1 METTWLADGLRVTDA
16 AKNTVVVGLDGW
28 DESVPAPSVAAALG
42 AVDTGPEEPSSPVS
56 GSVERIRY
64 PPVASA
70 VIDLA
75 DGARRDVL
83 GEESVSVP
91 PGPHLLRAEA
101 SVRVYVRFDGPATLS
116 LERLRDPDTD
126 RRFELRFAEPTPVS
140 LAFGR
145 GFDSTASTVT
155 VPRTPE
161 GVATALSVSAAAVE
175 TASPDRSWPTQ
186 RTRPPRVTFGETVS
200 VPESLAVDRV
210 QSEIRL
216 VVPRDLR
223 YLVTGASLA
232 HYLGAT
238 VLAVPDADPRLVVG
252 DHVEPLGEIDTFERR
267 TTALL
272 RRCFYLDCVAR
283 GAGPHGGPLAA
294 AGTLDELGLDAE
306 RLYEAPLAERVRRYL
321 AAPFETVTDEFP
333 EWHLSVSVAPRYEH
347 VPTLQALLPDLPHVF
362 RPAGR
367 ELSET
372 EWLEL
377 SVEDRLGR
385 DRPTTGDTTALAR
398 GRTTDGGTG
407 TLGRGVE
414 VDDTETTTR
423 EVSNDDTETTT
434 REVSNDDTE
443 TTTREVSNVELVR
456 PRPRPGRTRGW
467 LADGVPVGGFEI
479 VPAAY
484 ENRAQYLDDGEGPLR
499 VVAVLNDASM
509 RAEHDRAVA
518 HYESRADRLNADVT
532 VRRNLSTA
540 ELART
545 FEAESDLLHFVG
557 HRDEAGLACP
567 DGHLA
572 TSSLST
578 SRARTFFLNA
588 CGSYPEGRTLIEKG
602 SVAGGVTFERV
613 LDDQAA
619 RVGTTFAR
627 LMVLGFSVQRGL
639 DYARRQILTPRDYAV
654 VGDGSHVVA
663 QNDSLVPPRRWLFD
677 DGDDRYRLLIDAAEI
692 WAHGGESRSTLVDD
706 DERYL
711 YGRERVYTL
720 EPATLDRY
728 LATAEAPIV
737 YDERLWWPADLRAE
751 LLDSG

>member
-1 METTWLADGLRVTDA
+1 METTWLADGLRATDA

-28 DESVPAPSVAAALG
+28 DESVSGPSVAAALG
-42 AVDTGPEEPSSPVS
+42 AVDTGPDEPSSAVS

-64 PPVASA
+64 PPVGST

-75 DGARRDVL
+75 DGERRNVL

-91 PGPHLLRAEA
+91 SGPHLLRVEA
-101 SVRVYVRFDGPATLS
+101 SVRIYVRFDGPATLS

-126 RRFELRFAEPTPVS
+126 RRFELRFAEPTPVA

-145 GFDSTASTVT
+145 GFDSTTSTVT

-223 YLVTGASLA
+223 YLFTGASLA

-252 DHVEPLGEIDTFERR
+252 DRVEPLGEIETFERR
-267 TTALL
+267 TAALL

-294 AGTLDELGLDAE
+294 AGVLDELGLDAE

-321 AAPFETVTDEFP
+321 AVPFADVADEFP
-333 EWHLSVSVAPRYEH
+333 EWHLSVSVTPRYEH

-377 SVEDRLGR
+377 AVADRLGR
-385 DRPTTGDTTALAR
+385 DRPSTDDTTALAR
-398 GRTTDGGTG
+398 GRTADGGTEG
-407 TLGRGVE
+407 LGRGAG
-414 VDDTETTTR
+414 VDDTEATTH
-423 EVSNDDTETTT
+423 
-434 REVSNDDTE
+434 
-443 TTTREVSNVELVR
+443 EVSNVELVR

-467 LADGVPVGGFEI
+467 LAEGVPVGGFEI
-479 VPAAY
+479 VPATY
-484 ENRAQYLDDGEGPLR
+484 ENRARYLDEGEGPLR

-509 RAEHDRAVA
+509 RAEHERAVA
-518 HYESRADRLNADVT
+518 HYESRAERLNADVT

-545 FEAESDLLHFVG
+545 FETESDLVHFVG

-677 DGDDRYRLLIDAAEI
+677 DGDGRYRLLIDAAEI
-692 WAHGGESRSTLVDD
+692 WAHGGETTSTLVDD
-706 DERYL
+706 DERFL